1 MTTIEDTVWVERYRP
16 STLGEIMGNEKE
28 VDRMQDWVDDPSM
41 PNVLLWGPQGTG
53 KTAAAVAFARDKYG
67 DEWRNHLLQMNASD
81 ERGIDTVRNKVKNF
95 ASQGGVM
102 GDHDFNIVLLDEVD
116 NMTRDA
122 QPAMRRIME
131 DFHDRTRFFLICNYP
146 NKLIDPIQSRC
157 APLQM
162 SPLRLDQI
170 IELLEEVAENEGL
183 EYEREQLGTIATQA
197 DGDARKAIHTLQSAT
212 SDGRVV
218 DEFLEAVVSLVDEDM
233 VSDMVDAS
241 IAGDQETAMELID
254 EMLNQGIDVQALCD
268 VIMDDVL
275 DRDDIPPDSQSLLVD
290 KVADCE
296 WRILHGSNPALQL
309 RALVTDLRMARH
321 VSLDPYRSESEEH
334 PEV

>member
-1 MTTIEDTVWVERYRP
+1 MTVTVEDTVWVERYRP
-16 STLGEIMGNEKE
+16 STLDEVMGNENE
-28 VDRMQDWVDDPSM
+28 VARLKDWVGDPSM

-67 DEWRNHLLQMNASD
+67 DEWRNHLLQLNASD
-81 ERGIDTVRNKVKNF
+81 ERGIETVRTKIKNF

-162 SPLRLDQI
+162 SPLRLEQI
-170 IELLEEVAENEGL
+170 IDLLEDIADDQDL

-197 DGDARKAIHTLQSAT
+197 EGDARKAIHTLQSAT
-212 SDGRVV
+212 SDGVVV

-233 VSDMVDAS
+233 VRDMVKRAIS
-241 IAGDQETAMELID
+241 GNQEGAMELID
-254 EMLNQGIDVQALCD
+254 EMLNEGIDTQALCD
-268 VIMDDVL
+268 VIMEVVL
-275 DRDDIPPDSQSLLVD
+275 DMDDIPADSRSLLVD
-290 KVADCE
+290 KIADCE
-296 WRILHGSNPALQL
+296 WRILHGSNAGLQL

-321 VSLDPYRSESEEH
+321 ISLNPYREKSDH

>member
-1 MTTIEDTVWVERYRP
+1 MTTIEDTVWVEKYRP
-16 STLGEIMGNEKE
+16 STLDEIMGNTKE
-28 VDRMQDWVDDPSM
+28 TSRLKDWVDDAAM

-67 DEWRNHLLQMNASD
+67 DEWRNHLLQLNASD
-81 ERGIDTVRNKVKNF
+81 ERGIETVRTKIKNF

-102 GDHDFNIVLLDEVD
+102 GQHDFNIVLLDEVD

-162 SPLRLDQI
+162 SPLRLEQI
-170 IELLEEVAENEGL
+170 IDLLEDVAENEGL

-197 DGDARKAIHTLQSAT
+197 EGDARKAIHTLQSAS
-212 SDGRVV
+212 SDGKVV
-218 DEFLEAVVSLVDEDM
+218 DEFLEAVVSLVDEDTVAEM
-233 VSDMVDAS
+233 VEAA
-241 IAGDQETAMELID
+241 INGDQDTAMSLID
-254 EMLNQGIDVQALCD
+254 QMLKNGIDVQALCD
-268 VIMDDVL
+268 VIMDVVL
-275 DRDDIPPDSQSLLVD
+275 EYDDIPADSQSLLVD

-296 WRILHGSNPALQL
+296 WRILHGSNAGLQL

-321 VSLDPYRSESEEH
+321 ISLNPYREESDH